1 MDRKIIQTIKDFG
14 IDTLSN
20 TIYTYKN
27 GALRNGFG
35 TQLDYN
41 EEQDIR
47 DWHDVD
53 NNEIIYAVF
62 TYRIN
67 TEANFLRASGRLIF
81 TSCIR
86 RGGISFAGIIESE
99 GWNKENDKCA
109 GFAITWNNLRW
120 VSFKE
125 NVTIRTIDREDNA
138 CCLRSDPAF
147 NSLYTDGCWHCN
159 VFHLSDG
166 IELHFPTLYFSNYNI
181 EDFINSIIKIGI

>member
-1 MDRKIIQTIKDFG
+1 MDRKIIQAIKDFG

-20 TIYTYKN
+20 TIYTYNN

-35 TQLDYN
+35 TQLNYN

-53 NNEIIYAVF
+53 NNEIIYVVF
-62 TYRIN
+62 TYKIN
-67 TEANFLRASGRLIF
+67 IEGDFFCASRRLIF

-99 GWNKENDKCA
+99 GWNKENDRNA
-109 GFAITWNNLRW
+109 GFATTWNNLRW

-125 NVTIRTIDREDNA
+125 NVTIQTIGREDNA
-138 CCLRSDPAF
+138 CYLGSDPAF
-147 NSLYTDGCWHCN
+147 NSQYTNGCWHCN
-159 VFHLSDG
+159 VFHLLNG
-166 IELHFPTLYFSNYNI
+166 MKVHFPTLYFSNYNI
-181 EDFINSIIKIGI
+181 EDFVNSIIR